1 MFANYEKVCYGRVMN
16 SKMNVLHQRQA
27 WVTEKQLEEIFKLT
41 PYTTGGTMW
50 RHFRKL
56 VAVYV
61 CTATEFEEEE
71 CAGFIAGTNGE
82 CCFKITTNG
91 MRTCEWRESE

>member
-1 MFANYEKVCYGRVMN
+1 MN
-16 SKMNVLHQRQA
+16 SEMNVLHQGQRF
-27 WVTEKQLEEIFKLT
+27 TIREQLEEILKPIPST
-41 PYTTGGTMW
+41 SGGTMW

-56 VAVYV
+56 VAVYL
-61 CTATEFEEEE
+61 CTAKGFGEEE

-91 MRTCEWRESE
+91 MKTCEWRSTI

>member
-1 MFANYEKVCYGRVMN
+1 MN
-16 SKMNVLHQRQA
+16 SEMNVLHQGQRF
-27 WVTEKQLEEIFKLT
+27 TIREQLEEILK
-41 PYTTGGTMW
+41 PIPSTTGGTMW

-56 VAVYV
+56 VAVYI

-82 CCFKITTNG
+82 CCFKVTTNG
-91 MRTCEWRESE
+91 MKTCEWRESE